1 MATIF
6 FVERGESKKRQKR
19 EKREKR
25 ERCFFFRDFVRHN
38 TVRTNFGQSKKI
50 HERVNIDERRNAR
63 AREKSLL
70 ERREKQSQTLV
81 VVLFHFFLQNLH
93 VVVLQTKHRLW
104 WITTE
109 TRR

>member
-1 MATIF
+1 MF
-6 FVERGESKKRQKR
+6 FLR
-19 EKREKR
+19 
-25 ERCFFFRDFVRHN
+25 RDTTDN
-38 TVRTNFGQSKKI
+38 TVRTISWQSSRRGLKKI
-50 HERVNIDERRNAR
+50 HERVNNDERRNAR

-70 ERREKQSQTLV
+70 ERREKQSQTLI

-93 VVVLQTKHRLW
+93 VVVLQTKHRFW

>member
-1 MATIF
+1 MF
-6 FVERGESKKRQKR
+6 FLR
-19 EKREKR
+19 EE
-25 ERCFFFRDFVRHN
+25 
-38 TVRTNFGQSKKI
+38 VRTISWQSSRPGLKKI
-50 HERVNIDERRNAR
+50 HERVNNDERRNAR

-70 ERREKQSQTLV
+70 ERREKQSQTLI

-93 VVVLQTKHRLW
+93 VVVLQTKHRFW

>member
-1 MATIF
+1 M
-6 FVERGESKKRQKR
+6 E
-19 EKREKR
+19 R
-25 ERCFFFRDFVRHN
+25 ERDA
-38 TVRTNFGQSKKI
+38 TQSAQISWQASKRGLKKL
-50 HERVNIDERRNAR
+50 HERVNNDERRNAR

-70 ERREKQSQTLV
+70 ERREKQSQTLI

-93 VVVLQTKHRLW
+93 VVVLQTKHRFW

>member
-1 MATIF
+1 M
-6 FVERGESKKRQKR
+6 E
-19 EKREKR
+19 R
-25 ERCFFFRDFVRHN
+25 ERDA
-38 TVRTNFGQSKKI
+38 TQSSQISWQASKRGLKKL
-50 HERVNIDERRNAR
+50 HERVNNDERRNAR

-93 VVVLQTKHRLW
+93 VVVIQTKHRLW

>member
-1 MATIF
+1 M
-6 FVERGESKKRQKR
+6 E
-19 EKREKR
+19 R
-25 ERCFFFRDFVRHN
+25 ERDA
-38 TVRTNFGQSKKI
+38 TQSAQISWQASKRGLKKL
-50 HERVNIDERRNAR
+50 HERVNNDERRNAR

>member
-1 MATIF
+1 M
-6 FVERGESKKRQKR
+6 E
-19 EKREKR
+19 R
-25 ERCFFFRDFVRHN
+25 ERDA
-38 TVRTNFGQSKKI
+38 TQSAQISWQASKRGLKKL
-50 HERVNIDERRNAR
+50 HERVNNDERRNAR

-70 ERREKQSQTLV
+70 ERREKQSQTLI

-93 VVVLQTKHRLW
+93 VVVLQTIHRFW